1 VERFE
6 RKALRMR
13 TLNSETTALLFIDFQ
28 ARLMR
33 VIDGADDVIANAK
46 RLLDAAALL
55 GVPTLYTEQ
64 NPKGLGSTV
73 EALTPP
79 AGAPVI
85 TKMSFDACGADGFMA
100 ALGAKPDVL
109 VAGCEAHVCVLQTVL
124 SLIGAGRRV
133 FVARDAIGSRRSE
146 SKETAIRR
154 MERHGA
160 EIVTTEM
167 AIFEWLGTAAHP
179 RFREASALV
188 K

>member
-1 VERFE
+1 
-6 RKALRMR
+6 MR
-13 TLNSETTALLFIDFQ
+13 TLNCENTALLFIDFQ
-28 ARLMR
+28 TRLMR
-33 VIDGADDVIANAK
+33 VIDSADDVIANAR
-46 RLLDAAALL
+46 RLLDGAALL
-55 GVPTLYTEQ
+55 GVPTLFTEQ

-79 AGAPVI
+79 AGTVI
-85 TKMSFDACGADGFMA
+85 SKMSFDACGADGFMA

-109 VAGCEAHVCVLQTVL
+109 VIGCEAHVCVLQTVL
-124 SLIGAGRRV
+124 SLIDTGRRV

-146 SKETAIRR
+146 NKETAIRR

>member
-1 VERFE
+1 
-6 RKALRMR
+6 MR
-13 TLNSETTALLFIDFQ
+13 TLKSENTALLFIDFQ

-33 VIDGADDVIANAK
+33 VIDGADDAIANAK

-55 GVPTLYTEQ
+55 GVPTLFTEQ
-64 NPKGLGSTV
+64 NPKGLGSTG

-100 ALGAKPDVL
+100 ALEGKPDVL

-133 FVARDAIGSRRSE
+133 FVARDATGSRRAE
-146 SKETAIRR
+146 NKETAIRR